1 VEGRLQSDPRPPGR
15 AALRL
20 RIAGGAA
27 AAGVIVLFGGLVAS
41 AVLGGV
47 EVFPHVDD
55 AIAHGSSLTG
65 SQRRHAAGD
74 RLHLDPVPFDAFL
87 AQLRPRE
94 RYAVDVPPGAKG
106 PFITR
111 GAVVRA
117 YSAFYFLPAIQVGR
131 APLLFRY
138 RFR

>member
-1 VEGRLQSDPRPPGR
+1 VSGLLGSAAVGAIEVLPRVEDG
-15 AALRL
+15 
-20 RIAGGAA
+20 IARDS
-27 AAGVIVLFGGLVAS
+27 GLTS
-41 AVLGGV
+41 A
-47 EVFPHVDD
+47 E
-55 AIAHGSSLTG
+55 
-65 SQRRHAAGD
+65 RRHAAGD
-74 RLHLDPVPFDAFL
+74 RLGLDPAPFDAFD

-117 YSAFYFLPAIQVGR
+117 YSAFFFLPAIQVQR
-131 APLLFRY
+131 ADRVFRY